1 MPPFLTRP
9 LLAAILLCA
18 GCGPQAHEAFSEGP
32 DRFRIIRQSLYNQI
46 IVERDG
52 DLVDL
57 RFQTGHRVPRQTAV
71 DLSDPE
77 RLVIPYTRTM
87 LAAALVQP
95 EPRRILQIGLG
106 GGALNRYLR
115 LAWPEAHLTTVEL
128 DGAVRDVAVEYMGFR
143 PDDRDRV
150 VVEDGRAFVRKN
162 SDLWDWILVD
172 AYREGSVPPHLK
184 TREFYTLLKDR
195 LAPGGV
201 VALNLHRGNR
211 LFASDQAT
219 LRAVFPEVHLFAVP
233 GTGNAVALAFAGP
246 APDFARLTP
255 DTFLP
260 ERHAVKTLPDH
271 LAQALR
277 NHSGAVTETQATIL
291 TDDFSPAEFLQNQN
305 AE

>member
-1 MPPFLTRP
+1 MPPLLTR
-9 LLAAILLCA
+9 LLPAAVLFCA
-18 GCGPQAHEAFSEGP
+18 ACGSNPHESFSEGP

-52 DLVDL
+52 HLVDL

-95 EPRRILQIGLG
+95 DPRRILQIGLG

-115 LAWPEAHLTTVEL
+115 LAWPEARLTTVEL
-128 DGAVRDVAVEYMGFR
+128 DPAVRDVAVEHMGFQ
-143 PDDRDRV
+143 PGDKDRV
-150 VVEDGRAFVRKN
+150 VIEDGRAFVRKN
-162 SDLWDWILVD
+162 TETWDWILVD
-172 AYREGSVPPHLK
+172 AYREGTVPPHLK
-184 TREFYTLLKDR
+184 TREFYTLLKNR

-219 LRAVFPEVHLFAVP
+219 LRAVFPEVHLFTVP
-233 GTGNAVALAFAGP
+233 GTGNAVALAFTGP
-246 APDFARLTP
+246 APDFATINP
-255 DTFLP
+255 ANP
-260 ERHAVKTLPDH
+260 ISQGSHAKTLHDH
-271 LAQALR
+271 LTQAAQ
-277 NHSGAVTETQATIL
+277 NHAGAVTESGASVL
-291 TDDFSPAEFLQNQN
+291 TDDYSPAEFLQNQ
-305 AE
+305 ATE

>member
-9 LLAAILLCA
+9 LLATILLGT
-18 GCGPQAHEAFSEGP
+18 GCSPQGHEAFSEGP

-52 DLVDL
+52 NLVDL

-128 DGAVRDVAVEYMGFR
+128 DGAVRDVAVEYMGFQ
-143 PDDRDRV
+143 PDGHDRV
-150 VVEDGRAFVRKN
+150 VIEDGRAFVRKN
-162 SDLWDWILVD
+162 SDFWDWILVD
-172 AYREGSVPPHLK
+172 AYREGTVPPHLK
-184 TREFYTLLKDR
+184 TREFYTLLKNR

-219 LRAVFPEVHLFAVP
+219 LRAVFSEVHLFTVP
-233 GTGNAVALAFAGP
+233 GTGNAIALAFPGS
-246 APDFARLTP
+246 APDFAAIN
-255 DTFLP
+255 P
-260 ERHAVKTLPDH
+260 EHPIPQGSHAKTLHDH
-271 LAQALR
+271 LTQAAR
-277 NHSGAVTETQATIL
+277 NHAGAVTESGASVL
-291 TDDFSPAEFLQNQN
+291 TDDYSPAEFLQNQ
-305 AE
+305 ATE